1 MKKMGFSRMKRLLF
15 SIIAFALAFTMP
27 CVSVAAATVDPVF
40 YATANSDVRAVYGT
54 EAGALQSHYD
64 DYGEKEGRAPTLE
77 EAIKKRDL
85 RSLIEYFL
93 AKNGA
98 YYRAN
103 VLNPDFKFFNAD
115 NYLKAN
121 PDVAALVGNDKAAAL
136 EHYLSQGALQGR
148 GSGTAFDAIIALVV
162 MPQYANSTPDELLA
176 AWISVEGKASTED
189 YTFHINLN
197 EAGYLIYS
205 ATKRQAP
212 VNVSTAVGPEIVYGN
227 NSVAPAPIDK
237 KTFTFLLYLCGTDL
251 ESGEAPGGGI
261 HIDASKSLIKL
272 LLGAYDEDNVN
283 VLIYAGGT
291 DLWRNDY
298 LNKLLGGRAEGEVN
312 KSAIFTV
319 NKAGVKAA
327 IEAYGAKLGKAFT
340 AKDLCDIL
348 NNSDEFDKH
357 LDMVDAIINANTLT
371 MLEGT
376 LGNNKMGDPNTL
388 ASFLNVAK
396 TGEYKADHYGLS
408 LWNHGGGSV
417 EGVCFPDDGTGGLTI
432 PEIKQAFDMAG
443 FGNSASS
450 KENKL
455 GLLVF
460 DACLMAGAE
469 TAAYLSDY
477 YDMMYGSEEVTLG
490 DIDYFGVLNEANEKA
505 GNDYLSYYLA
515 IEIVEDR
522 LLNYTGDENRL
533 ATGALFEAG
542 KAGQS
547 LTELNNVAEIL
558 NRLAAVDAN
567 NAKYVYDAVKYA
579 RLKSEQVGSAT
590 TKSNAKDY
598 VDMKNF
604 LQMLKAELA
613 ASGLL
618 AVSPELTKEIDIAI
632 AAADEA
638 TYATAFNY
646 AKNKVFYNLQDSDDV
661 WYNQEFW
668 NKVKG
673 MELCGANIYVPYYQ
687 PLSSEFNPY
696 VSTLGLQDYNTLIT
710 NFSGYINSDAEKERK
725 ANLAKELLA
734 GYEVDNPDIAITGYA
749 KMLGM
754 TLEQAA
760 DKKYLSVEVKP
771 YDSNSTMSQYS
782 SRDAYID
789 LVETMDTMLVYIT
802 RRVEAMCAVEGA
814 EDQNIYIDVV
824 IGSKTVTY
832 ENLNGLQSAVNIF
845 TDDVNNT
852 SINVVKRM
860 ILTDPNHPLEYEV
873 YDYIVPSDIE
883 GYTEKD
889 TLIKT
894 IGVDADG
901 KYISAKGTAKVG
913 DTRYVAYHLFKL
925 DAKGRYIYCGSADT
939 LKGEGVTIGDKIN
952 DVESITFYHQT
963 IDPVTN
969 KLVYVEDKFQIE
981 LTDEDGVKK
990 KYTVQYLTNGNGR
1003 EYEVNDK
1010 DSIVAA
1016 GRTVNTVGETTDD
1029 RYYFAVSENETT
1041 ILDDVFTADAVV
1053 NDDTHDTSD
1062 DFFNVLDK
1070 ALGKGE
1076 ASSAPTSDTN
1086 SKATENAAPAP
1097 EKETPVEDTAAP
1109 EATPT
1114 PEAAPAP
1121 EVATV
1126 PEVVPETDPETETE
1140 EAEGTTET
1148 GTETEG
1154 TEPTVEGETN
1164 TEPTPEVEP

>member
-54 EAGALQSHYD
+54 EASALQSHYD

-103 VLNPDFKFFNAD
+103 LLNPDFKFFNAD

-148 GSGTAFDAIIALVV
+148 GSGTAFDAIIALAV

-189 YTFHINLN
+189 YTLHINLN

-212 VNVSTAVGPEIVYGN
+212 VNTSTAVGPEIVYGN

-327 IEAYGAKLGKAFT
+327 IEAYGAKLGMAYT

-348 NNSDEFDKH
+348 NNHEEFNKH

-376 LGNNKMGDPNTL
+376 LGNNQMGDPNTL

-734 GYEVDNPDIAITGYA
+734 GYAGDDPGDVITGYA
-749 KMLGM
+749 NMLGM
-754 TLEQAA
+754 TREQAA

-782 SRDAYID
+782 SGDAYID

-802 RRVEAMCAVEGA
+802 RRVEAMCAVDGA
-814 EDQNIYIDVV
+814 DDQNIYIDVV

-883 GYTEKD
+883 GYPVKD
-889 TLIKT
+889 NLIAQ
-894 IGVDADG
+894 IGVDGEASD
-901 KYISAKGTAKVG
+901 YMSVKGTAISASG
-913 DTRYVAYHLFKL
+913 TPTVAYHLFKKNA
-925 DAKGRYIYCGSADT
+925 DGSFTYCGSAESATDET
-939 LKGEGVTIGDKIN
+939 GQFIEIGEKIDDVKKITI
-952 DVESITFYHQT
+952 YHQT
-963 IDPVTN
+963 IDPETN
-969 KLVYVEDKFQIE
+969 KLVYIEDDYQIKFK
-981 LTDEDGVKK
+981 DKDGTENTYKVK
-990 KYTVQYLTNGNGR
+990 YLTNGKER
-1003 EYEVNDK
+1003 EYIVDDK
-1010 DSIVAA
+1010 TSIVASA
-1016 GRTVNTVGETTDD
+1016 KPVNTIGETTDD
-1029 RYYFAVSENETT
+1029 RYYFAISEDTT
-1041 ILDDVFTADAVV
+1041 KTDDDVFSGDAVV
-1053 NDDTHDTSD
+1053 NDETHDSSD
-1062 DFFNVLDK
+1062 DFFEVLDK

-1076 ASSAPTSDTN
+1076 ATAPDPTSNDN
-1086 SKATENAAPAP
+1086 SKATENAAPAKD
-1097 EKETPVEDTAAP
+1097 EAPV
-1109 EATPT
+1109 
-1114 PEAAPAP
+1114 AAPAP
-1121 EVATV
+1121 EAVPVAL
-1126 PEVVPETDPETETE
+1126 PETEPETDPASGDTETET
-1140 EAEGTTET
+1140 APEGEIT
-1148 GTETEG
+1148 
-1154 TEPTVEGETN
+1154 PEGETAPEGE
-1164 TEPTPEVEP
+1164 TSPEVEP